1 MSANT
6 HWTRSRSVAAEGG
19 NPEDPGQ
26 QQESMA
32 DPPVHLEQERGRS
45 PTPASDGYDEIELCG
60 DDERALQRALKA
72 IQKKRRVA
80 DLHRQIAAERKAL
93 DERVPLPTI
102 TGKSRP
108 RSDTS
113 ATIAPAPKRSRRNGS
128 DSEDDSR
135 LRVKDPK
142 TYEGKNQGE
151 LDTPILDCERVFR
164 TRSSQ
169 YKKVWR
175 RADYAEGWIKPELAK
190 SWNLKV
196 ERLGDD
202 YRTWSNLKDYL
213 QDDLR
218 PKALRAKDAC
228 SKWLQAFQHQ
238 NQTVSSFVNY
248 IDQLEKDLPPI
259 PEDMKKLRLMC
270 AFRPEIELAIEQRAD
285 IPESR
290 EGLITLAMNIEGA
303 HKGQRSANPSYAQP
317 AWGLRTG
324 QGKAKAD
331 HKAKA
336 ETKPKEQQGGY
347 EATPRMEKPTT
358 TADGRP
364 ICFNCNEPGHISK
377 SCPKL
382 RKERGEGKNEKQEG
396 KPYLST
402 AVQTLTALIDSG
414 ANENFIGHL
423 QVAELGVKPR
433 LEEATPTVTTIDE
446 TQLQVYGVYRL
457 RIGATDNSGTTGES
471 HSRLLA
477 ASFTGRDIVL
487 GWPWLKELN
496 PDINWRD
503 ECWSYRVD
511 SEEKPMPQ
519 GASEERISFLDA
531 QEFIDSS
538 KDDVVHVMHLRP
550 GREGLTEGQSRPW
563 ATNEQ
568 PTRRE
573 AG

>member
-6 HWTRSRSVAAEGG
+6 HGTRSRSVAAKGG
-19 NPEDPGQ
+19 GAKDP
-26 QQESMA
+26 
-32 DPPVHLEQERGRS
+32 
-45 PTPASDGYDEIELCG
+45 TSDGYGEIELRG
-60 DDERALQRALKA
+60 DDKKALQRALKA

-80 DLHRQIAAERKAL
+80 DLHRQIEAERKAL
-93 DERVPLPTI
+93 DEGVPLPTI
-102 TGKSRP
+102 TGTSRP
-108 RSDTS
+108 RSDTR
-113 ATIAPAPKRSRRNGS
+113 ATITPAPKRSRRNGS

-151 LDTPILDCERVFR
+151 LDTFTLDCERVFR

-169 YKKVWR
+169 YKKEWR

-202 YRTWSNLKDYL
+202 HRTWSNLKDYL
-213 QDDLR
+213 QNDLR

-228 SKWLQAFQHQ
+228 SKWLQASQHQ

-259 PEDMKKLRLMC
+259 PEDMKRLRLMC

-290 EGLITLAMNIEGA
+290 EGLITLAINIEGA
-303 HKGQRSANPSYAQP
+303 HKGQRTVNPSYAQSTS
-317 AWGLRTG
+317 GMRSG
-324 QGKAKAD
+324 GSFKDKGKGKAD
-331 HKAKA
+331 HKAKE
-336 ETKPKEQQGGY
+336 ETKPKERQGGY
-347 EATPRMEKPTT
+347 KATPRIEKPTT

-364 ICFNCNEPGHISK
+364 ICFNCNEPEHISK
-377 SCPKL
+377 SCPKPK
-382 RKERGEGKNEKQEG
+382 KERGEGKKVAQLKATPSQKEDKKSVSINAVLHRRREKQEG

-402 AVQTLTALIDSG
+402 AVQVRTPTGWKTLTALIDSG
-414 ANENFIGHL
+414 ANENFISHL
-423 QVAELGVKPR
+423 RVTEFDIKPR
-433 LEEATPTVTTIDE
+433 LDEVTPRVTTIDE
-446 TQLQVYGVYRL
+446 TQLQVYGVYRP
-457 RIGATDNSGTTGES
+457 RIRATDNSGSTGEL

-477 ASFTGRDIVL
+477 ASLTGWDIVL

-503 ECWSYRVD
+503 ERWSYRDD
-511 SEEKPMPQ
+511 SQEKPMPQ
-519 GASEERISFLDA
+519 G
-531 QEFIDSS
+531 
-538 KDDVVHVMHLRP
+538 
-550 GREGLTEGQSRPW
+550 
-563 ATNEQ
+563 
-568 PTRRE
+568 
-573 AG
+573 

>member
-19 NPEDPGQ
+19 GAEDPS
-26 QQESMA
+26 QEQGSMA
-32 DPPVHLEQERGRS
+32 DPPVRPEHDRGRS
-45 PTPASDGYDEIELCG
+45 PTPSSDDYDEIEERG

-80 DLHRQIAAERKAL
+80 ALHRQIEAERKAL
-93 DERVPLPTI
+93 KEGAPLATLTGTI
-102 TGKSRP
+102 RP

-113 ATIAPAPKRSRRNGS
+113 ATMAPAPKRSRQNGS
-128 DSEDDSR
+128 DSEDNR
-135 LRVKDPK
+135 
-142 TYEGKNQGE
+142 KNKGE
-151 LDTPILDCERVFR
+151 LDTFILHCERVFR

-169 YKKVWR
+169 YKKEWR
-175 RADYAEGWIKPELAK
+175 RADYAEGWVKPELAK

-213 QDDLR
+213 QNDLC

-228 SKWLQAFQHQ
+228 SRWLQASQHQ

-259 PEDMKKLRLMC
+259 PEDMKRLRLMC

-290 EGLITLAMNIEGA
+290 EGLITLAINIEGA
-303 HKGQRSANPSYAQP
+303 HKGQRTVNPSYAQSTS
-317 AWGLRTG
+317 GMRSG
-324 QGKAKAD
+324 GSFKDKGKGKAD
-331 HKAKA
+331 HKAKE
-336 ETKPKEQQGGY
+336 ETKPKERQGGY
-347 EATPRMEKPTT
+347 KVTPWVEKPTT

-377 SCPKL
+377 SCPKPK
-382 RKERGEGKNEKQEG
+382 KERGEGKKVAQLKAIPIQKEDKKEKQEG

-402 AVQTLTALIDSG
+402 AVQVRTPTGWKTLTALIDSG
-414 ANENFIGHL
+414 ANENFTSHL
-423 QVAELGVKPR
+423 RVAELGIKPR
-433 LEEATPTVTTIDE
+433 LDKVTPRVTTIDE
-446 TQLQVYGVYRL
+446 TQLQVYGVYRP
-457 RIGATDNSGTTGES
+457 RIRATDNSGSTGEW

-477 ASFTGRDIVL
+477 ASFTGWDIVL

-503 ECWSYRVD
+503 ERWSYRD
-511 SEEKPMPQ
+511 GSQEKPMPQ
-519 GASEERISFLDA
+519 GASEEKISFLDA

-538 KDDVVHVMHLRP
+538 KDDVVHVMHI
-550 GREGLTEGQSRPW
+550 
-563 ATNEQ
+563 
-568 PTRRE
+568 
-573 AG
+573 